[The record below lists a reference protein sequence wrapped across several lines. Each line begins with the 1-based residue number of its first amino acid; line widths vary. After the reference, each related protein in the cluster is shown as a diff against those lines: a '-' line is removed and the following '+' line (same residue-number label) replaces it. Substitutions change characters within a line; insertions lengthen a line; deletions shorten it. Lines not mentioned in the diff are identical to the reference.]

1 MGSKKL
7 QRIDMA
13 DEEVLSKAGIHID
26 EMNRIRLLDPE
37 ISDTL
42 SDLRGQARDFGAQMT
57 SFRSTTD
64 GLLKAFEE
72 MATLVEAQKLRAMAA
87 RAALQ
92 SADKTKTSDSRQL
105 QIQIREK
112 QVELERLRVELA
124 ALQQVEQ
131 EQKDIIQQLLHG

>member
-1 MGSKKL
+1 
-7 QRIDMA
+7 MA
-13 DEEVLSKAGIHID
+13 GEDVLSKAGIHID

-42 SDLRGQARDFGAQMT
+42 SDLRGQARDFEAQMT

-72 MATLVEAQKLRAMAA
+72 MATMVEAQKLRAMAA

-92 SADKTKTSDSRQL
+92 SVDKTKTSDSRQL
-105 QIQIREK
+105 Q
-112 QVELERLRVELA
+112 LA
-124 ALQQVEQ
+124 GCAAEIKPPGTRKSPAIAD
-131 EQKDIIQQLLHG
+131 KDAEYRNWVTVTY

>member
-1 MGSKKL
+1 
-7 QRIDMA
+7 MA
-13 DEEVLSKAGIHID
+13 DDVLSKAGIHID

-92 SADKTKTSDSRQL
+92 SVDKTKTTDSRQL
-105 QIQIREK
+105 Q
-112 QVELERLRVELA
+112 VEVYSFTLYTQTLRLK
-124 ALQQVEQ
+124 ALKVC
-131 EQKDIIQQLLHG
+131 